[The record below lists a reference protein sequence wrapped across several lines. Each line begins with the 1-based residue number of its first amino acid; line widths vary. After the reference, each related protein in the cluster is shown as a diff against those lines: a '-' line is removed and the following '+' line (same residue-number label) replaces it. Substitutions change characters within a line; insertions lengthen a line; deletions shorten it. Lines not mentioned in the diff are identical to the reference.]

1 MYGCWVGGTLK
12 LNSPL
17 ALVLVVAAS
26 SMPLPIL
33 FSVTSSP
40 TEGLFVVL
48 FLTTPLRGS
57 AEAASEQ
64 ASVNARIKV
73 DFKGVG
79 SFRLRRIPRFRFRQV
94 FGPLQPPCRRAW
106 RHSPPA

>member
-1 MYGCWVGGTLK
+1 MYGCWAGGTLK

-17 ALVLVVAAS
+17 ALVLVVATS

-40 TEGLFVVL
+40 TEGLLVVL
-48 FLTTPLRGS
+48 FLTMPLRGS
-57 AEAASEQ
+57 ADAASEQ

-73 DFKGVG
+73 HFKGRG
-79 SFRLRRIPRFRFRQV
+79 SFRLRRIPTFQSQQEFV
-94 FGPLQPPCRRAW
+94 PLRPPC
-106 RHSPPA
+106 